1 MKKFLFISAAF
12 VGMLFVTS
20 CSNSDDPVPPTPV
33 TKTYYEQMLE
43 DYATVV
49 ANYPG
54 MAGYMFEAQY
64 ELTTKVTEK
73 DWKELKA
80 KEVIY
85 VFNDQKTKDVVY
97 AKRNFE
103 NGLGLIYTFDHGQW
117 QGDLPI
123 DMSLQC
129 ISLEKAL
136 EQLFKS
142 DIIKPATRFV
152 TFRSP
157 ANGELFDKH
166 PYYVFGGGSDVPV
179 TVCVDAITGD
189 VFDTPK
195 SIDLGKVGGDQE

>member
-1 MKKFLFISAAF
+1 MKKLFLIPVAF
-12 VGMLFVTS
+12 VGMLLLAS
-20 CSNSDDPVPPTPV
+20 CAKSDDPAPTPV

-73 DWKELKA
+73 DWKELKV

-85 VFNDQKTKDVVY
+85 VFNDQQTKDVVY

-103 NGLGLIYTFDHGQW
+103 NGLGLIYSFDHGQW

-123 DMSLQC
+123 DMTQKY
-129 ISLEKAL
+129 ISLEEAL
-136 EQLFKS
+136 ENLFKS
-142 DIIKPATRFV
+142 DMIKPATRWV

-157 ANGELFDKH
+157 AQGELFDAH

-195 SIDLGKVGGDQE
+195 SIDLGALGGEE

>member
-1 MKKFLFISAAF
+1 MKKFFLIPVAF
-12 VGMLFVTS
+12 VGMLLLAS
-20 CSNSDDPVPPTPV
+20 CAKSDDPAPTPV

-54 MAGYMFEAQY
+54 MKGYMFEAQY

-73 DWKELKA
+73 DWKELKV

-85 VFNDQKTKDVVY
+85 VFNDQQTKDVVY
-97 AKRNFE
+97 AKRNFV
-103 NGLGLIYTFDHGQW
+103 NGLGLVYSYDHGQW

-123 DMSLQC
+123 DMTQKY
-129 ISLEKAL
+129 ISLEEAL

-142 DIIKPATRFV
+142 DIIKPATRWV

-157 ANGELFDKH
+157 AQGELFQYR

-179 TVCVDAITGD
+179 TVCVDAVTGE

-195 SIDLGKVGGDQE
+195 SIDLGALGGEE

>member
-1 MKKFLFISAAF
+1 MKKIFLIPVAF
-12 VGMLFVTS
+12 VGMLLLAS
-20 CSNSDDPVPPTPV
+20 CAKSDDPAPTPV

-54 MAGYMFEAQY
+54 MKGYMFEAQY

-73 DWKELKA
+73 DWKELKV

-85 VFNDQKTKDVVY
+85 VFNDQQTKDVVY
-97 AKRNFE
+97 AKRNFV
-103 NGLGLIYTFDHGQW
+103 NGLGLVYSYDHGQW

-123 DMSLQC
+123 DMTQKY
-129 ISLEKAL
+129 ISLEEAL

-142 DIIKPATRFV
+142 DIIKPATRWV

-157 ANGELFDKH
+157 AQGELFQYR

-179 TVCVDAITGD
+179 TVCVDAVTGE

-195 SIDLGKVGGDQE
+195 SIDLGALGGEE

>member
-1 MKKFLFISAAF
+1 
-12 VGMLFVTS
+12 MLLLAS
-20 CSNSDDPVPPTPV
+20 CAKSDDPAPTPV

-54 MAGYMFEAQY
+54 MKGYMFEAQY

-73 DWKELKA
+73 DWKELKV

-85 VFNDQKTKDVVY
+85 VFNDQQTKDVVY
-97 AKRNFE
+97 AKRNFV
-103 NGLGLIYTFDHGQW
+103 NGLGLVYSYDHGQW

-123 DMSLQC
+123 DMTQKY
-129 ISLEKAL
+129 ISLEEAL

-142 DIIKPATRFV
+142 DIIKPATRWV

-157 ANGELFDKH
+157 AQGELFQYR

-179 TVCVDAITGD
+179 TVCVDAVTGE

-195 SIDLGKVGGDQE
+195 SIDLGALGGEE

>member
-1 MKKFLFISAAF
+1 MKKILFISAAF

-20 CSNSDDPVPPTPV
+20 CSNSDDPVTPTPV

-54 MAGYMFEAQY
+54 MVGYMFEAQY
-64 ELTTKVTEK
+64 ELNSKVTEK
-73 DWKELKA
+73 ELKDLKV

-85 VFNDQKTKDVVY
+85 VFNDQQTKDVVY

-103 NGLGLIYTFDHGQW
+103 NGLGLIYSFDHGQW

-123 DMSLQC
+123 DMTQKY
-129 ISLEKAL
+129 ISLEEAL
-136 EQLFKS
+136 ENLFKS
-142 DIIKPATRFV
+142 DMIKPATRWV

-157 ANGELFDKH
+157 AQGELFQYR

-179 TVCVDAITGD
+179 TVCVDAVTGE

-195 SIDLGKVGGDQE
+195 SVDLGALGGEE

>member
-103 NGLGLIYTFDHGQW
+103 NGLGLIYSFDHGQW

-123 DMSLQC
+123 DMSPKY
-129 ISLEKAL
+129 ISLEDAL

-157 ANGELFDKH
+157 ANGELFDAH

-195 SIDLGKVGGDQE
+195 SIDLGSVAAEE

>member
-1 MKKFLFISAAF
+1 MKKILFISAAF

-20 CSNSDDPVPPTPV
+20 CSNSDDPVTPTPV

-54 MAGYMFEAQY
+54 MVGYMFEAQY
-64 ELTTKVTEK
+64 ELNSKVTEK
-73 DWKELKA
+73 ELKDLKV

-85 VFNDQKTKDVVY
+85 VFNDQQTKDVVY

-103 NGLGLIYTFDHGQW
+103 NGLGLIYSFDHGQW

-123 DMSLQC
+123 DMTQKY
-129 ISLEKAL
+129 ISLEEAL
-136 EQLFKS
+136 ENLFKS
-142 DIIKPATRFV
+142 DMIKPATRWV

-157 ANGELFDKH
+157 AQGELFQYR

-179 TVCVDAITGD
+179 TVCVDAVTGD
-189 VFDTPK
+189 VFDAPK
-195 SIDLGKVGGDQE
+195 SVDLGVLGGEE

>member
-1 MKKFLFISAAF
+1 MKKFFLIPVAF
-12 VGMLFVTS
+12 VGMLLLAS
-20 CSNSDDPVPPTPV
+20 CAKSDDPAPTPV

-54 MAGYMFEAQY
+54 MNGYMFEAQY

-85 VFNDQKTKDVVY
+85 VFNDQQTKDVVY
-97 AKRNFE
+97 AKRNFV
-103 NGLGLIYTFDHGQW
+103 NGLGLVYSYDHGQW

-123 DMSLQC
+123 DMSPKY
-129 ISLEKAL
+129 ISLEDAL

-157 ANGELFDKH
+157 ANGELFDAH

-189 VFDTPK
+189 VFDAPK
-195 SIDLGKVGGDQE
+195 SIDLGSIGGEE

>member
-1 MKKFLFISAAF
+1 MKKFFLIPVAF
-12 VGMLFVTS
+12 VGMLLLAS
-20 CSNSDDPVPPTPV
+20 CAKSDDPAPTPV

-54 MAGYMFEAQY
+54 MKGYMFEAQY

-73 DWKELKA
+73 DWKELKV

-85 VFNDQKTKDVVY
+85 VFNDQQTKDVVY
-97 AKRNFE
+97 AKRNFV
-103 NGLGLIYTFDHGQW
+103 NGLGLAYSYDHGQW

-123 DMSLQC
+123 DMTQKY
-129 ISLEKAL
+129 ISLEEAL

-142 DIIKPATRFV
+142 DIIKPATRWV

-157 ANGELFDKH
+157 AQGELFQYR

-179 TVCVDAITGD
+179 TVCVDAVTGE

-195 SIDLGKVGGDQE
+195 SIDLGALGGEE

>member
-1 MKKFLFISAAF
+1 MKKFFLIPVAF
-12 VGMLFVTS
+12 VGMLLLAS
-20 CSNSDDPVPPTPV
+20 CAKSDDPAPTPV

-73 DWKELKA
+73 DWKELKV

-85 VFNDQKTKDVVY
+85 VFNDQQTKDVVY
-97 AKRNFE
+97 AKRNFV
-103 NGLGLIYTFDHGQW
+103 NGLGLVYSYDHGQW

-123 DMSLQC
+123 DMTQKY
-129 ISLEKAL
+129 ISLEEAL
-136 EQLFKS
+136 ENLFKS
-142 DIIKPATRFV
+142 DMIKPATRWV

-157 ANGELFDKH
+157 AQGELFQYR

-179 TVCVDAITGD
+179 TVCVDAVTGE

-195 SIDLGKVGGDQE
+195 SIDLGALGGEE

>member
-1 MKKFLFISAAF
+1 MKKFFLIPVAF
-12 VGMLFVTS
+12 VGMLLLAS
-20 CSNSDDPVPPTPV
+20 CAKSDDPAPTPV

-54 MAGYMFEAQY
+54 MKGYMFEAQY

-73 DWKELKA
+73 DWKELKV

-85 VFNDQKTKDVVY
+85 VFNDQQTKDVVY
-97 AKRNFE
+97 AKRNFV
-103 NGLGLIYTFDHGQW
+103 NGLGLVYNYDHGQW

-123 DMSLQC
+123 DMTQKY
-129 ISLEKAL
+129 ISLEEAL

-142 DIIKPATRFV
+142 DIIKPATRWV

-157 ANGELFDKH
+157 AQGELFQYR

-179 TVCVDAITGD
+179 TVCVDAVTGE

-195 SIDLGKVGGDQE
+195 SIDLGALGGEE

>member
-1 MKKFLFISAAF
+1 MKKFFLIPVAF
-12 VGMLFVTS
+12 VGMLLLAS
-20 CSNSDDPVPPTPV
+20 CAKSDDPAPTPV

-54 MAGYMFEAQY
+54 MNGYMFEAQY

-73 DWKELKA
+73 DWKELKV

-85 VFNDQKTKDVVY
+85 VFNDQQTKDVVY
-97 AKRNFE
+97 AKRNFV
-103 NGLGLIYTFDHGQW
+103 NGLGLVYSYDHGQW

-123 DMSLQC
+123 DMTQKY
-129 ISLEKAL
+129 ISLEEAL

-142 DIIKPATRFV
+142 DIIKPATRWV

-157 ANGELFDKH
+157 AQGELFQYR

-179 TVCVDAITGD
+179 TVCVDAVTGE

-195 SIDLGKVGGDQE
+195 SIDLGALGGEE

>member
-1 MKKFLFISAAF
+1 MKKFFLIPVAF
-12 VGMLFVTS
+12 VGMLLLAS
-20 CSNSDDPVPPTPV
+20 CAKSDDPAPTPV

-54 MAGYMFEAQY
+54 MNGYMFEAQY

-85 VFNDQKTKDVVY
+85 VFNDQQTKDVVY
-97 AKRNFE
+97 AKRNFV
-103 NGLGLIYTFDHGQW
+103 NGLGLVYSYDHGQW

-123 DMSLQC
+123 DMSPKY
-129 ISLEKAL
+129 ISLEDAL

-142 DIIKPATRFV
+142 DIIKPATRYV

-157 ANGELFDKH
+157 ANGELFDAH

-179 TVCVDAITGD
+179 TVCVDAVTGD
-189 VFDTPK
+189 VFDAPK
-195 SIDLGKVGGDQE
+195 SIDLGSIGGEE

>member
-1 MKKFLFISAAF
+1 MKKLLFLSAAF

-20 CSNSDDPVPPTPV
+20 CSNSDDPAPV
-33 TKTYYEQMLE
+33 TKTYYQQMLD

-49 ANYPG
+49 ASYPG
-54 MAGYMFEAQY
+54 MNGYMFEAQY

-73 DWKELKA
+73 DWKDLKV

-103 NGLGLIYTFDHGQW
+103 YGLGLIYSFDKGQW

-123 DMSLQC
+123 DMTQKY
-129 ISLEKAL
+129 IGLEEAL
-136 EQLFKS
+136 EQLFKA

-157 ANGELFDKH
+157 AQGELFDKH

>member
-54 MAGYMFEAQY
+54 MKGYMFEAQY

-73 DWKELKA
+73 DWKELKV
-80 KEVIY
+80 KDVIY

-103 NGLGLIYTFDHGQW
+103 NGLGLIYSFDHGQW

-123 DMSLQC
+123 DMSPKY
-129 ISLEKAL
+129 ISLEDAL

-157 ANGELFDKH
+157 ANGELFEAH

-195 SIDLGKVGGDQE
+195 SIDLGSVAADE

>member
-1 MKKFLFISAAF
+1 MKKFFLIPVAF
-12 VGMLFVTS
+12 VGMLLLAS
-20 CSNSDDPVPPTPV
+20 CAKSDDPAPTPV

-54 MAGYMFEAQY
+54 MKGYMFEAQ
-64 ELTTKVTEK
+64 
-73 DWKELKA
+73 ELKV

-85 VFNDQKTKDVVY
+85 VFNDQQTKDVVY
-97 AKRNFE
+97 AKRNFV
-103 NGLGLIYTFDHGQW
+103 NGLGLVYSYDHGQW

-123 DMSLQC
+123 DMTQKY
-129 ISLEKAL
+129 ISLEEAL

-142 DIIKPATRFV
+142 DIIKPATRWV

-157 ANGELFDKH
+157 AQGELFQYR

-179 TVCVDAITGD
+179 TVCVDAVTGE

-195 SIDLGKVGGDQE
+195 SIDLGALGGEE

>member
-1 MKKFLFISAAF
+1 MKKFFLIPVAF
-12 VGMLFVTS
+12 VGMLLLAS
-20 CSNSDDPVPPTPV
+20 CAKSDDPAPKPV

-54 MAGYMFEAQY
+54 MKGYMFEAQY

-73 DWKELKA
+73 DWKELKV

-85 VFNDQKTKDVVY
+85 VFNDQQTKDVVY
-97 AKRNFE
+97 AKRNFV
-103 NGLGLIYTFDHGQW
+103 NGLGLVYSYDHGQW

-123 DMSLQC
+123 DMTQKY
-129 ISLEKAL
+129 ISLEEAL

-142 DIIKPATRFV
+142 DIIKPATRWV

-157 ANGELFDKH
+157 AQGELFQYR

-179 TVCVDAITGD
+179 TVCVDAVTGE

-195 SIDLGKVGGDQE
+195 SIDLGVLGGDE

>member
-1 MKKFLFISAAF
+1 MKKFFLIPVTF
-12 VGMLFVTS
+12 VGMLLLAS
-20 CSNSDDPVPPTPV
+20 CAKSDDPAPTPV

-54 MAGYMFEAQY
+54 MKGYMFEAQY

-73 DWKELKA
+73 DWKELKV

-85 VFNDQKTKDVVY
+85 VFNDQQTKDVVY
-97 AKRNFE
+97 AKRNFV
-103 NGLGLIYTFDHGQW
+103 NGLGLVYSYDHGQW

-123 DMSLQC
+123 DMTQKY
-129 ISLEKAL
+129 ISLEEAL

-142 DIIKPATRFV
+142 DIIKPATRWV

-157 ANGELFDKH
+157 AQGELFQYR

-179 TVCVDAITGD
+179 TVCVDAVTGE

-195 SIDLGKVGGDQE
+195 SIDLGALGGEE

>member
-1 MKKFLFISAAF
+1 MKKFFLIPVAF
-12 VGMLFVTS
+12 VGMLLLAS
-20 CSNSDDPVPPTPV
+20 CAKSDDPAPTPV

-54 MAGYMFEAQY
+54 MNGYMFEAQY

-85 VFNDQKTKDVVY
+85 VFNDQQTKDVVY
-97 AKRNFE
+97 AKRNFV
-103 NGLGLIYTFDHGQW
+103 NGLGLVYSYDHGQW

-123 DMSLQC
+123 DMTQKY
-129 ISLEKAL
+129 ISLEEAL

-142 DIIKPATRFV
+142 DIIKPATRWV

-157 ANGELFDKH
+157 AQGELFQYR

-179 TVCVDAITGD
+179 TVCVDAVTGE

-195 SIDLGKVGGDQE
+195 SIDLGALGGEE

>member
-1 MKKFLFISAAF
+1 MKKFFLIPVAF
-12 VGMLFVTS
+12 VGMLLLAS
-20 CSNSDDPVPPTPV
+20 CAKSDDPAPTPV

-54 MAGYMFEAQY
+54 MNGYMFEAQY

-80 KEVIY
+80 KEGIY
-85 VFNDQKTKDVVY
+85 VFNDQQTKDVVY
-97 AKRNFE
+97 AKRNFV
-103 NGLGLIYTFDHGQW
+103 NGLGLVYSYDHGQW

-123 DMSLQC
+123 DMTQKY
-129 ISLEKAL
+129 ISLEEAL

-142 DIIKPATRFV
+142 DIIKPATRWV

-157 ANGELFDKH
+157 AQGELFQYR

-179 TVCVDAITGD
+179 TVCVDAVTGE

-195 SIDLGKVGGDQE
+195 SIDLGALGGEE

>member
-1 MKKFLFISAAF
+1 MKKFFLIPVAF
-12 VGMLFVTS
+12 VGMLLLAS
-20 CSNSDDPVPPTPV
+20 CAKSDDPAPTPV

-54 MAGYMFEAQY
+54 MKGYMFEAQY

-73 DWKELKA
+73 DWKELKV

-85 VFNDQKTKDVVY
+85 VFNDQQTKDVVY
-97 AKRNFE
+97 AKRNFV
-103 NGLGLIYTFDHGQW
+103 NGLGLVYSYDHGQW

-123 DMSLQC
+123 DMTQKY
-129 ISLEKAL
+129 ISLEEAL
-136 EQLFKS
+136 ENLFKS
-142 DIIKPATRFV
+142 DMIKPATRWV

-157 ANGELFDKH
+157 AQGELFQYR

-179 TVCVDAITGD
+179 TVCVDAVTGE

-195 SIDLGKVGGDQE
+195 SIDLGALGGEE

>member
-1 MKKFLFISAAF
+1 MKKFFLIPVAF
-12 VGMLFVTS
+12 VGMLLLAS
-20 CSNSDDPVPPTPV
+20 CAKSDDPAPTPV

-73 DWKELKA
+73 DWKELKV

-85 VFNDQKTKDVVY
+85 VFNDQQTKDVVY
-97 AKRNFE
+97 AKRNFV
-103 NGLGLIYTFDHGQW
+103 NGLGLVYSYDHGQW

-123 DMSLQC
+123 DMTQKY
-129 ISLEKAL
+129 ISLEEAL

-142 DIIKPATRFV
+142 DIIKPATRWV

-157 ANGELFDKH
+157 AQGELFQYR

-179 TVCVDAITGD
+179 TVCVDAVTGE

-195 SIDLGKVGGDQE
+195 SIDLGALGGEE

>member
-1 MKKFLFISAAF
+1 MKKFFLIPVAF
-12 VGMLFVTS
+12 VGMLLLAS
-20 CSNSDDPVPPTPV
+20 CAKSDDPAPTPV

-43 DYATVV
+43 DYETVV

-54 MAGYMFEAQY
+54 MKGYIFEAQY

-73 DWKELKA
+73 DWKDLKV

-85 VFNDQKTKDVVY
+85 VFNDQQTKDVVY
-97 AKRNFE
+97 AKRNFV
-103 NGLGLIYTFDHGQW
+103 NGLGLVYSYDHGQW

-123 DMSLQC
+123 DMTQKY
-129 ISLEKAL
+129 ISLEEAL

-142 DIIKPATRFV
+142 DIIKPATRWV

-157 ANGELFDKH
+157 AQGELFQYR

-179 TVCVDAITGD
+179 TVCVDAVTGE

-195 SIDLGKVGGDQE
+195 SIDLGALGGEE

>member
-1 MKKFLFISAAF
+1 MKKFFLIPVAF
-12 VGMLFVTS
+12 VGMLLLAS
-20 CSNSDDPVPPTPV
+20 CAKSDDPAPTPV

-73 DWKELKA
+73 DWKDLKV

-85 VFNDQKTKDVVY
+85 VFNDQQTKDVVY
-97 AKRNFE
+97 AKRNFV
-103 NGLGLIYTFDHGQW
+103 NGLGLVYSYDHGQW

-123 DMSLQC
+123 DMTQKY
-129 ISLEKAL
+129 ISLEEAL

-142 DIIKPATRFV
+142 DIIKPATRWV

-157 ANGELFDKH
+157 AQGELFQYR

-179 TVCVDAITGD
+179 TVCVDAVTGE

-195 SIDLGKVGGDQE
+195 SIDLGALGGEE

>member
-1 MKKFLFISAAF
+1 MKKFFLIPVAF
-12 VGMLFVTS
+12 VGMLLLAS
-20 CSNSDDPVPPTPV
+20 CAKSDDPAPTPV

-54 MAGYMFEAQY
+54 MNGYMFEAQY

-85 VFNDQKTKDVVY
+85 VFNDQQTKDVVY
-97 AKRNFE
+97 AKRNFV
-103 NGLGLIYTFDHGQW
+103 NGLGLVYSYDHGQW

-123 DMSLQC
+123 DMSPKY
-129 ISLEKAL
+129 ISLEDAL

-142 DIIKPATRFV
+142 DIIKPATRYV

-157 ANGELFDKH
+157 ANGELFDAH

-189 VFDTPK
+189 VFDAPK
-195 SIDLGKVGGDQE
+195 SIDLGSIGGEE

>member
-1 MKKFLFISAAF
+1 
-12 VGMLFVTS
+12 
-20 CSNSDDPVPPTPV
+20 
-33 TKTYYEQMLE
+33 MLE

-54 MAGYMFEAQY
+54 MNGYMFEAQY

-85 VFNDQKTKDVVY
+85 VFNDQQTKDVVY
-97 AKRNFE
+97 AKRNFV
-103 NGLGLIYTFDHGQW
+103 NGLGLVYSYDHGQW

-123 DMSLQC
+123 DMSPKY
-129 ISLEKAL
+129 ISLEDAL

-157 ANGELFDKH
+157 ANGELFDAH

-189 VFDTPK
+189 VFDAPK
-195 SIDLGKVGGDQE
+195 SIDLGSIGGEE